1 MGFTPRRQRIPFS
14 IYPASKANDPVYN
27 PGKIM
32 ALAIGTQLG
41 SHEITALL
49 GKGGMGEVYRA
60 RDSKLNR
67 EVAIKIL
74 PDEFSS
80 DPERVAR
87 FHREAQSIAALNHP
101 NIAAIYELSEAQATR
116 FLVLELVEGETLAE
130 RLSRGALS
138 VTEAFRIATQILE
151 ALEAA
156 YEKGIVHRD
165 LKPANVKITPD
176 GKVKVL
182 DFGLAK
188 AHEDSRPNVSLSN
201 SPTINTAAT
210 NAGVILGTAAYMSPE
225 QAKGFAVDHR
235 SDLFSFGCVFYEML
249 TGRQAF
255 AGDTVSEILASVLK
269 TEPDFNPLPP
279 NLNRRIVE
287 LLRRCFAKNP
297 KNRWHAAADLRA
309 ELEAIQNTVEAPP
322 QLAVQPRA
330 RLGRKYA
337 AVIVVALMI
346 LGGAV
351 DAFVRWGTRIS
362 EPQPVSRFSIVV
374 PSEMVANNLVNRAI
388 AISHD
393 GTQILYHVNQKL
405 FLRSISDFEAKPI
418 AGAEDA
424 IAPRSP
430 AFSPDGRSIVYWAV
444 AHNSLMTIPVGGGT
458 PLPAVS
464 IDPLGVFGI
473 TWSANGIIF
482 SSGRQPIKRIATI
495 GGESSVLVPKTDETE
510 TQDFP
515 KMLPGG
521 RLVLF
526 SLLKDHHVQIAVQ
539 SLDSGKRTVLME
551 PGLEGSQTNI
561 DVHYVPTGHL
571 IYGLGGTVFAVP
583 FDLANLKIT
592 GAPVPVIP
600 GVRQAGTNELELA
613 FSDNGTLI
621 YMPGPQTGVAQF
633 DLGLADR
640 NGVVQPLKLPPRRY
654 QSPRVSPDG
663 RRVAFSIEDGPESD
677 IWLYDFN
684 RPNAPNRLTFGGKN
698 RFPVW
703 SSDGQWIAFQ
713 SDREGDEGI
722 FRQRA
727 DGTGVAERLTTP
739 GKGIAHVPESWSPKT
754 DVLLFRALEGAD
766 YSLWSFAIGEKK
778 ASPFGGVKSAIPP
791 CAVFSPDGKWVAY
804 ALAEPGKTAVE
815 VYAQPFPATGARY
828 QLPISRDNHH
838 PAWSRDGKQIF
849 YIPGPG
855 QIASTDLTT
864 APNFTFGNQTI
875 LRQVLE
881 NYAPSVPRQYDVTP
895 DGKLLGLISAEQSQT
910 GAAAPGQIN
919 VVLNWFTELQQRV
932 PAK

>member
-1 MGFTPRRQRIPFS
+1 
-14 IYPASKANDPVYN
+14 
-27 PGKIM
+27 M

-74 PDEFSS
+74 PDEFSN

-101 NIAAIYELSEAQATR
+101 NIAAIYELSEAQGTR

-138 VTEAFRIATQILE
+138 VSESFRIAAQILE

-188 AHEDSRPNVSLSN
+188 AMSGANASPSRRSHQLMADSRPNVSLSN

-210 NAGVILGTAAYMSPE
+210 NPGVILGTAAYMSPE

-255 AGDTVSEILASVLK
+255 AGDTVSEILASILK
-269 TEPDFNPLPP
+269 TEPDFSPLPP

-297 KNRWHAAADLRA
+297 KNRWHAAADMRA
-309 ELEAIQNTVEAPP
+309 ELEAIENTPAPP
-322 QLAVQPRA
+322 QVAVEPRA
-330 RLGRKYA
+330 RFGWKYA
-337 AVIVVALMI
+337 AVIVVGVIL

-351 DAFVRWGTRIS
+351 DAFVRWRTRIS
-362 EPQPVSRFSIVV
+362 EPQPVSRFSIVL
-374 PSEMVANNLVNRAI
+374 PSETPVNLVNRGI

-393 GTQILYHVNQKL
+393 GTQIVYQGNQKL
-405 FLRSISDFEAKPI
+405 FLRSISDFDFKPI

-424 IAPRSP
+424 IATTSP
-430 AFSPDGRSIVYWAV
+430 SFSPDGRSIVYWSV
-444 AHNSLMTIPVGGGT
+444 ARGSVMTIPVSGGT
-458 PLPAVS
+458 PTPVAS
-464 IDPLGVFGI
+464 IDPLGAFGI
-473 TWSANGIIF
+473 TWSANGIVF
-482 SSGRQPIKRIATI
+482 ANSRQPIKRVATI
-495 GGESSVLVPKTDETE
+495 GGESSVLVPKTDKTE
-510 TQDFP
+510 SLDFP

-521 RLVLF
+521 RVVLF
-526 SLLKDHHVQIAVQ
+526 SLLKDQHVQIAVQ
-539 SLDSGKRTVLME
+539 SLDSGKRTILME

-571 IYGLGGTVFAVP
+571 VYGFGGIVFAVP
-583 FDLANLKIT
+583 FDLANLKLT
-592 GAPVPVIP
+592 SAPVPIIP
-600 GVRQAGTNELELA
+600 GVRQASTNELELG

-621 YMPGPQTGVAQF
+621 YVPGPQTGVAQF
-633 DLGLADR
+633 DLGLEDR
-640 NGVVQPLKLPPRRY
+640 NGVVQPLKLPRRRY

-663 RRVAFSIEDGPESD
+663 KRVAFEIQDGKESD

-703 SSDGQWIAFQ
+703 SPDGQWIVFQ
-713 SDREGDEGI
+713 SNRDSDAGI

-739 GKGIAHVPESWSPKT
+739 EKGIAHVPESWSPKA
-754 DVLLFRALEGAD
+754 DVLLFRAVEGAN

-778 ASPFGGVKSAIPP
+778 SAPFGDVKSAVPP

-804 ALAEPGKTAVE
+804 ALLEPGKTAVE
-815 VYAQPFPATGARY
+815 VYVQPFPATGARY

-838 PAWSRDGKQIF
+838 PVWSRDGKQIF

-855 QIASTDLTT
+855 QIASTDVTT

-875 LRQVLE
+875 IRQALE

-895 DGKLLGLISAEQSQT
+895 DGKLLGLIPAEQSQT

-932 PAK
+932 PSR